1 VSGIQDL
8 GWRNINALRRYPF
21 SDGSSMFFEAGAIP
35 SAWILDARIYARGNY
50 GSSGVCR
57 IGRLIKDVSSISL
70 VFYSGDAALGTAVI
84 SFDPFFSDALVTIM
98 DGDIPAGCLVID
110 SSRTALLQ
118 AIPAGD
124 YALAEG
130 VADLVPSCIEPLP
143 ARQVVSISKAAGDVR
158 ISAAEGISLVRQDA
172 STVRVDI
179 IGDPHSA
186 RYGCTTAPGNT
197 PLDLLG
203 TFLERLTVLHYV
215 KTPNGDFVGPYA
227 SNLES
232 RSDGSIALILKT
244 PQAEGPV
251 TREVRP
257 AFRITVDGSSI
268 TFSMA
273 GGS

>member
-50 GSSGVCR
+50 AATEVCR
-57 IGRLIKDVSSISL
+57 IGRLVKATDSISL
-70 VFYSGDAALGTAVI
+70 VFYVGDAVLGTAVVR
-84 SFDPFFSDALVTIM
+84 FGFFSSELITIM

-110 SSRTALLQ
+110 PYRTPLMQ
-118 AIPAGD
+118 AIPDGD
-124 YALAEG
+124 YSLAEG
-130 VADLVPSCIEPLP
+130 VADLLVSCVEPLP
-143 ARQVVSISKAAGDVR
+143 AQQVVSISEAAGNVR

-172 STVRVDI
+172 TTVRIDVV
-179 IGDPHSA
+179 GDPHSS
-186 RYGCTTAPGNT
+186 RYGCTTPPGNT

-203 TFLERLTVLHYV
+203 TFLERLTILHYV
-215 KTPNGDFVGPYA
+215 KTPNGDLVGPFA

-232 RSDGSIALILKT
+232 RSDGSVALILKT
-244 PQAEGPV
+244 PTPDAP
-251 TREVRP
+251 TSREVRP
-257 AFRITVDGSSI
+257 AFRITVEGNSI